1 MKNILY
7 TLALLVSFNS
17 FGQESLLKR
26 FKDDIEAVILYTKER
41 NWDKLISFSFP
52 EIFDFITKEQ
62 LIQQLAMSFDAK
74 VVGFEIEVTS
84 PTNISVSEP
93 IEFGGSTYYRIDY
106 NNNHIIKIV
115 GGNVADMINVL
126 DELYRIRGAR
136 KFSFDEKTK
145 TIYVKDNKVIT
156 IAKKNNSYKDSWKYL
171 EAEKPPLQS
180 PRLKQIVPIFVLKKF
195 KII

>member
-7 TLALLVSFNS
+7 ILALLVCFSS
-17 FGQESLLKR
+17 FGQESLLKT
-26 FKDDIEAVILYTKER
+26 FKDDIEAGILYTKER
-41 NWDKLISFSFP
+41 NWDKLMSFSFP
-52 EIFDFITKEQ
+52 EIFDYVTEEQ
-62 LIQQLAMSFDAK
+62 MVQQLEMMSNAEAT
-74 VVGFEIEVTS
+74 GLEIEVTS

-126 DELYRIRGAR
+126 DDLYRIRGAR

-145 TIYVKDNKVIT
+145 TIYVEDNKVIK

>member
-1 MKNILY
+1 MKNTIY
-7 TLALLVSFNS
+7 TLALLVCFNS
-17 FGQESLLKR
+17 FGQESLLKT

-41 NWDKLISFSFP
+41 NWDKLMSFSFP
-52 EIFDFITKEQ
+52 EIFDSVTEEQ
-62 LIQQLAMSFDAK
+62 MVQQLEMMFNTEAT
-74 VVGFEIEVTS
+74 GLEIEVTS

-115 GGNVADMINVL
+115 GGNVADMVNRL
-126 DELYRIRGAR
+126 DELYKARGAG

-145 TIYVKDNKVIT
+145 TIYVEDNKVVT
-156 IAKKNNSYKDSWKYL
+156 IAKKNNSYKDNWKYL
-171 EAEKPPLQS
+171 DVNES
-180 PRLKQIVPIFVLKKF
+180 PMIKELVPIFVLKRL

>member
-1 MKNILY
+1 MKNTIY
-7 TLALLVSFNS
+7 TLALLVCFSS
-17 FGQESLLKR
+17 FGQESLLKT
-26 FKDDIEAVILYTKER
+26 FKDDIEAGILYTKER
-41 NWDKLISFSFP
+41 NWDKLMSFSFP
-52 EIFDFITKEQ
+52 EIFDYVTEEQ
-62 LIQQLAMSFDAK
+62 MVQQLEMMSNAEAT
-74 VVGFEIEVTS
+74 GLEIEVTS

-126 DELYRIRGAR
+126 DDLYRIRGAR

-145 TIYVKDNKVIT
+145 TIYVEDNKVIK